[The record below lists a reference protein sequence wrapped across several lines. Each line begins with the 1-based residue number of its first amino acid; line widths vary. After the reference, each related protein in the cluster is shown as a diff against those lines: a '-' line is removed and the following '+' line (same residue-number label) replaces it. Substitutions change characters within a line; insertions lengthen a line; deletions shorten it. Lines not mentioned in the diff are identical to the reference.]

1 MKGANMDA
9 MRFQRMGKQH
19 PGKIVQIWNGTVNQT
34 TGCGRCGKP
43 HSLYSCPARQEEC
56 RKRHKKEHFAAELC
70 VSHGLDEIHD
80 VTERIED
87 IIFGQIDSMDSVD
100 VWWQNVNVKGQQ
112 MTFKLD
118 WSSGDS
124 HPSQSLLQTE
134 RWSPQ
139 QSDKEPVWT
148 KKLTDTGV
156 WTIQWH
162 FRAHGQ
168 NSETP
173 SVCHTRPSYPTSR
186 FAYYTRPAATQTSEC
201 HTPNNRE
208 LYPRVFTGV
217 GKLQGEYKTKLKES
231 ATPFALS
238 VPRHVPLPLLKKV

>member
-1 MKGANMDA
+1 MDA

-100 VWWQNVNVKGQQ
+100 VW
-112 MTFKLD
+112 
-118 WSSGDS
+118 
-124 HPSQSLLQTE
+124 
-134 RWSPQ
+134 
-139 QSDKEPVWT
+139 
-148 KKLTDTGV
+148 
-156 WTIQWH
+156 
-162 FRAHGQ
+162 
-168 NSETP
+168 
-173 SVCHTRPSYPTSR
+173 
-186 FAYYTRPAATQTSEC
+186 
-201 HTPNNRE
+201 
-208 LYPRVFTGV
+208 
-217 GKLQGEYKTKLKES
+217 
-231 ATPFALS
+231 
-238 VPRHVPLPLLKKV
+238 

>member
-1 MKGANMDA
+1 
-9 MRFQRMGKQH
+9 
-19 PGKIVQIWNGTVNQT
+19 
-34 TGCGRCGKP
+34 
-43 HSLYSCPARQEEC
+43 
-56 RKRHKKEHFAAELC
+56 
-70 VSHGLDEIHD
+70 
-80 VTERIED
+80 
-87 IIFGQIDSMDSVD
+87 
-100 VWWQNVNVKGQQ
+100 